1 MNCFQH
7 LSGSR
12 GATDKPPR
20 GGATKKK
27 ADSTTPHALSA
38 SNTHAHHNQAH
49 CTTALAH
56 LPSLLTERATHA
68 HPLHPAALASV
79 PYGIVFVRVRV
90 RVLFPLD
97 TEARCHP
104 RKGPQERV
112 RRHVIIRSRETKIN
126 PNLKGVVSGLA
137 HRTLL
142 LLGGRGPTPVI

>member
-1 MNCFQH
+1 MCDRPSRCYSAIDFSLKMPFLASPAFHGVGKYRESFDMSLEPCFEAFDADGVARRSHQIMNCFQH
-7 LSGSR
+7 LSESR

-68 HPLHPAALASV
+68 HPLHPAALAFV
-79 PYGIVFVRVRV
+79 PYGIVLVRVRV
-90 RVLFPLD
+90 P
-97 TEARCHP
+97 P
-104 RKGPQERV
+104 
-112 RRHVIIRSRETKIN
+112 
-126 PNLKGVVSGLA
+126 
-137 HRTLL
+137 
-142 LLGGRGPTPVI
+142 

>member
-7 LSGSR
+7 LSESR

-68 HPLHPAALASV
+68 HPLHPAALAFV
-79 PYGIVFVRVRV
+79 PYYIVLVRVDTAFAAVVVGMELTLSRF
-90 RVLFPLD
+90 RDLKQEDGSVLP
-97 TEARCHP
+97 
-104 RKGPQERV
+104 
-112 RRHVIIRSRETKIN
+112 
-126 PNLKGVVSGLA
+126 GLA
-137 HRTLL
+137 DNLTGSVGGHMGFTAGGPLREIPCIWPP
-142 LLGGRGPTPVI
+142 LG